1 MFKKIKGLIAAP
13 YTPMK
18 SSGEIDLNKISSY
31 AKKLKKDSLSGVFIC
46 GTTGEG
52 MFLTNDERKKIA
64 EEWVKYQ
71 SEDFKIIVHVGTTS
85 VVQSSDLANH
95 AQKIGAF
102 GTSSIGPVFLKP
114 NDINDVVDF
123 CKIIADSAPKIPFYY
138 YHIPSV
144 TGLNFSMSEM
154 INFSKSKIENFAGIK
169 FTHNDLV
176 ELKDCLKIDNG
187 KWNIFF
193 GQDELFLSALSLGV
207 DSFVGSNYNYM
218 GLLFNSIIESHRN
231 KKIDDVMSKSIV
243 ALESI
248 SLVLKYYGPI
258 VGGKQVM
265 KLTGIDCGY
274 CRSPLKK
281 ISEKQI
287 KELEKSLRKLKSNLI
302 F

>member
-1 MFKKIKGLIAAP
+1 ME
-13 YTPMK
+13 
-18 SSGEIDLNKISSY
+18 SDGEIDFNKISLY
-31 AKKLKKDSLSGVFIC
+31 AKKLKKDGLSGVFIC

-52 MFLTNDERKKIA
+52 MFLTNNERKKIA

-71 SEDFKIIVHVGTTS
+71 NEDFKIIVHVGTTS

-102 GTSSIGPVFLKP
+102 GTSSIGPIFLKP
-114 NDINDVVDF
+114 NDLNDIVDF
-123 CKIIADSAPKIPFYY
+123 CKIIAESAPKIPFYY

-144 TGLNFSMSEM
+144 TGLNFSMTEM
-154 INFSKSKIENFAGIK
+154 INFSKNKIENFAGIK
-169 FTHNDLV
+169 FTHNNLV
-176 ELKDCLKIDNG
+176 ELKNCLKIDNG

-207 DSFVGSNYNYM
+207 DSFVGSTYNYM
-218 GLLFNSIIESHRN
+218 GLLFNSIIMAYRN
-231 KKIDDVMSKSIV
+231 KKIDDVMIKSKV

-248 SLVLKYYGPI
+248 SIILKYHGPI

-265 KLTGIDCGY
+265 MLTGIDCGD

-281 ISEKQI
+281 ISDKQRE
-287 KELEKSLRKLKSNLI
+287 ELKKSLRELKSNLI

>member
-1 MFKKIKGLIAAP
+1 MFKKVKGLIAAP
-13 YTPMK
+13 YTPIK
-18 SSGEIDLNKISSY
+18 NNGEIDLNKISLY
-31 AKKLKKDSLSGVFIC
+31 AEKLKKDSLSGVFIC

-52 MFLTNDERKKIA
+52 MFLTSNERKKIA

-71 SEDFKIIVHVGTTS
+71 SDDFKIIVHVGTTS

-102 GTSSIGPVFLKP
+102 GTSSIGPIFLKP
-114 NDINDVVDF
+114 NDINDIIDF
-123 CKIIADSAPKIPFYY
+123 CKIIADSAPEIPFYY

-144 TGLNFSMSEM
+144 TGLNFSMTEM
-154 INFSKSKIENFAGIK
+154 INFSKTKIQNFAGIK
-169 FTHNDLV
+169 FTHNNLVDL
-176 ELKDCLKIDNG
+176 KSCLKIDNG

-207 DSFVGSNYNYM
+207 DSYVGSTYNYM
-218 GLLFNSIIESHRN
+218 GLLFNSIIDSYRN
-231 KKIDDVMSKSIV
+231 KKIDDVISKSRV

-248 SLVLKYYGPI
+248 SKVLKYHGAV

-265 KLTGIDCGY
+265 KLTGIDCGQ

-281 ISEKQI
+281 ISDKQR
-287 KELEKSLRKLKSNLI
+287 KELEKSLRELKSNLI